1 MNPDG
6 RYVQQGALRGAG
18 TDRAAYLNAEHML
31 DRYGVAY
38 VCRHPELL
46 LGIVPSVGLAYRA
59 HASGRLARNDT
70 PLPQTDGTR
79 YMPPY
84 DHEDLIARLT
94 RAYGKLDQVFAPPR
108 SRQ

>member
-1 MNPDG
+1 MNPDS
-6 RYVQQGALRGAG
+6 RYVQPGALRDAG

-46 LGIVPSVGLAYRA
+46 LGIAPSVGLAYRA
-59 HASGRLARNDT
+59 HASGRVAGADI
-70 PLPQTDGTR
+70 PHPQTDATG
-79 YMPPY
+79 YMRPY
-84 DHEDLIARLT
+84 DHEDLIARVT
-94 RAYGKLDQVFAPPR
+94 RSYGKLDQVFTSRR